1 MMRKILLLVA
11 LSFSLQW
18 VTAQTVSDDQV
29 IKMVMAEK
37 ERGADETEIARKLL
51 LQGVTPAQIRRIK
64 DKYEKEKSG
73 LGAVDLTG
81 KEEGTNRLRDGKDKS
96 KAKAKDKDKNKNFL
110 ISKEEKI
117 EDEKLRKEVDK
128 EMQKKM
134 QADMAFLDLD
144 SVVYYQTLLKEKT
157 EVFGRNLFNNELL
170 TFEPAVNIPA
180 PADYV
185 LGAGDQVVIDV
196 WGASQMTFDN
206 VISPEGFIVVEGA
219 GRVKLAGM
227 TVAEANKH
235 ICKILNGYYNG
246 SSISLSIGEIRNVKV
261 DIVGEVSAPGSYT
274 LSAFSTLFNALYM
287 AGGISE
293 LGSLREINVY
303 RNGKSVS
310 KIDVYDYILNGNNV
324 GNIRLQD
331 NDLIVVGPYDAIVNI
346 QGKVKRPMM
355 YEMKKGESLA
365 KLLSYTGGLTGDAY
379 DKNIR
384 VIRKSGR
391 EYSIHT
397 VEKGGFGDFNIAD
410 GDSIYVDSI
419 IPRFS
424 NMVEIKGAVFHPGM
438 YQADGNIRTVLD
450 LIEAADGLCEDAF
463 LARAVMHRRKA
474 DRRLEVLSVDIDG
487 IMNGTSPDI
496 ELRKEDVLFIP
507 SMNEMRGQE
516 TMKISGEVNYP
527 GVYEFAEN
535 TTLEDFVL
543 QAGGLT
549 NVASTAKID
558 IYRRVY
564 DPKSIESNDTITEVF
579 CFALKDGFVIDGTPG
594 FVLAPYDEVHVRKS
608 PVNNLIKS
616 VTVDGAVNFK
626 GDYAMHSHDYRLSD
640 LIKEAGGFAASSYP
654 QGARLYRKMSVEET
668 MQRDNMIKQSQKQ
681 IYEDALR
688 SDKTFDM
695 AISDSLINLNA
706 TFGDEYLLDI
716 DLKKAVANPGSD
728 ADIVLREGDRLIVPE
743 YAGTVKISGEVR
755 YPITVTF
762 LEGKKLN
769 YYIKHAGGYADRA
782 KKNGVYAIYMNGGVK
797 KISKLSSKDIQPGM
811 EIVVPAK
818 NLKKKMTTAEIVAIG
833 SSTASITTMLIT
845 IANMLK

>member
-1 MMRKILLLVA
+1 MIRRLLFVIA
-11 LSFSLQW
+11 LSFSFQW
-18 VTAQTVSDDQV
+18 VAAQTITDDQV
-29 IKMVMAEK
+29 VKIILAEK
-37 ERGADETEIARKLL
+37 ESGADEATIARKLL
-51 LQGVTPAQIRRIK
+51 QKGATPAQIRRIK
-64 DKYEKEKSG
+64 EKYEQEQSG
-73 LGAVDLTG
+73 LGAIDLTG
-81 KEEGTNRLRDGKDKS
+81 KGEKSTRLRES
-96 KAKAKDKDKNKNFL
+96 KEKNTNFV
-110 ISKEEKI
+110 ISKEENSADGK
-117 EDEKLRKEVDK
+117 
-128 EMQKKM
+128 QKKNKAKEA
-134 QADMAFLDLD
+134 QEELQQNMAFLDLD
-144 SVVYYQTLLKEKT
+144 SVAYYKNLLKEET
-157 EVFGRNLFNNELL
+157 PVYGRNLFNNELL
-170 TFEPAVNIPA
+170 TFEPAMNIPA
-180 PADYV
+180 PADYI
-185 LGAGDQVVIDV
+185 LGAGDQVIIDV

-206 VISPEGFIVVEGA
+206 VISPEGFVVVEGV
-219 GRVKLAGM
+219 GRIKLAGL
-227 TVAEANKH
+227 TVAEADKYV
-235 ICKILNGYYNG
+235 NGVLSEYYSG
-246 SSISLSIGEIRNVKV
+246 SSISLSIGDIRNVKV
-261 DIVGEVSAPGSYT
+261 EIVGEVVAPGSYT

-293 LGSLREINVY
+293 LGSLREIKVY
-303 RNGKSVS
+303 RNGKQVS
-310 KIDVYDYILNGNNV
+310 KIDVYDYIINGNNT

-331 NDLIVVGPYDAIVNI
+331 NDLIVVAPYNAIVNI

-355 YEMKKGESLA
+355 YEMKKDEPLA
-365 KLLSYTGGLTGDAY
+365 KLLAYTGGLKGDAY
-379 DKNIR
+379 DRNIR

-397 VEKGGFGDFNIAD
+397 VEKNSFGAFGLVD
-410 GDSIYVDSI
+410 GDSVYVDSI

-424 NMVEIKGAVFHPGM
+424 NMVEVKGAVFHPGM
-438 YQADGNIRTVLD
+438 YQMDGNIRTVLD
-450 LIEAADGLCEDAF
+450 LLEAADGLQEDAF

-474 DRRLEVLSVDIDG
+474 DRRLEVLAVDLEG
-487 IMNGTSPDI
+487 ILDGTSPDV
-496 ELRKEDVLFIP
+496 ELRREDVLYIP

-516 TMKISGEVNYP
+516 TLKISGEVNYP

-564 DPKSIESNDTITEVF
+564 DPKSLEGGDTITEVF

-594 FVLAPYDEVHVRKS
+594 FELAPFDEVHVRKS

-640 LIKEAGGFAASSYP
+640 LVKDAGGFAASSYP
-654 QGARLYRKMSVEET
+654 QGARLYRKMSLEEK

-681 IYEDALR
+681 IFEDALR
-688 SDKTFDM
+688 SDKAFDM

-706 TFGDEYLLDI
+706 TFGDAYLLDI
-716 DLKKAVANPGSD
+716 DLKNAVDNPGCD
-728 ADIVLREGDRLIVPE
+728 ADIVLREGDKLIVPE
-743 YAGTVKISGEVR
+743 YAATVKISGEVR
-755 YPITVTF
+755 YPVTVTYH
-762 LEGKKLN
+762 EGEKLD

-818 NLKKKMTTAEIVAIG
+818 NLKKKLTTAEVVTIG
-833 SSTASITTMLIT
+833 SASASIATMIVT
-845 IANMLK
+845 IVNLLK

>member
-1 MMRKILLLVA
+1 MIKKIIFAIA

-29 IKMVMAEK
+29 VRIIMAEK
-37 ERGADETEIARKLL
+37 ERGADEADIARKLL
-51 LQGVTPAQIRRIK
+51 QQGATPAQIRRIK
-64 DKYEKEKSG
+64 EKYEQEQNG
-73 LGAVDLTG
+73 LGAVDIVGKGEKNSRLRNG
-81 KEEGTNRLRDGKDKS
+81 KETDG
-96 KAKAKDKDKNKNFL
+96 NFVV
-110 ISKEEKI
+110 SKEEKNAKQKSQK
-117 EDEKLRKEVDK
+117 DKAKEAQS
-128 EMQKKM
+128 EMQKN
-134 QADMAFLDLD
+134 MAFLDLD
-144 SVVYYQTLLKEKT
+144 SVMYYKEQLKEDIG
-157 EVFGRNLFNNELL
+157 VFGRNLFNNELL
-170 TFEPAVNIPA
+170 TFEPAMNIPA
-180 PADYV
+180 PADYI
-185 LGAGDQVVIDV
+185 LGAGDQVIIDV

-206 VISPEGFIVVEGA
+206 IISPEGFIVIEGV
-219 GRVKLAGM
+219 GRVKLAGL
-227 TVAEANKH
+227 TVAKAGEHVNSV
-235 ICKILNGYYNG
+235 LNEYYSG

-261 DIVGEVSAPGSYT
+261 EIVGEVVAPGSYT

-287 AGGISE
+287 AGGISD

-310 KIDVYDYILNGNNV
+310 RIDVYDYIMNGNNA

-331 NDLIVVGPYDAIVNI
+331 NDLIVVGPYNAIVNI
-346 QGKVKRPMM
+346 QGKVKRPMK
-355 YEMKKGESLA
+355 YEMKKDETLA

-384 VIRKSGR
+384 VVRKNGR

-397 VEKGGFGDFNIAD
+397 VEKSSFGAFNLVD
-410 GDSIYVDSI
+410 GDSVYVDSI

-424 NMVEIKGAVFHPGM
+424 NMVEIKGAVFHPGL
-438 YQADGNIRTVLD
+438 YQMGGGINTVLD

-463 LARAVMHRRKA
+463 LPRVVMHRRKA
-474 DRRLEVLSVDIDG
+474 DRRLEVLAVNLEG

-496 ELRKEDVLFIP
+496 ELRKEDVLFVP

-516 TMKISGEVNYP
+516 TLKISGEVNYP
-527 GVYEFAEN
+527 GVYEYAEN

-558 IYRRVY
+558 VYRRVY
-564 DPKSIESNDTITEVF
+564 DPKSLESCDTITEVF

-594 FVLAPYDEVHVRKS
+594 FELVPFDEVHVRKS

-616 VTVDGAVNFK
+616 VTVEGAVNFM
-626 GDYAMHSHDYRLSD
+626 GDYAMHSRDYRLSD
-640 LIKEAGGFAASSYP
+640 LIEDAGGFAASSYP
-654 QGARLYRKMSVEET
+654 QGARLYRKMSEEEK

-695 AISDSLINLNA
+695 AITDSLININA
-706 TFGDEYLLDI
+706 ASEDFYLLDV
-716 DLKKAVANPGSD
+716 DLKKAVENPGSS
-728 ADIVLREGDRLIVPE
+728 ADIVLREGDRLTVPE
-743 YAGTVKISGEVR
+743 YAATVKISGEVR
-755 YPITVTF
+755 YPITVTYTD
-762 LEGKKLN
+762 GKKLN

-797 KISKLSSKDIQPGM
+797 KISKFSSSDIQPGM

-818 NLKKKMTTAEIVAIG
+818 NLKKKMSTAEIVTIG
-833 SSTASITTMLIT
+833 SSLVSIATMVVT
-845 IANMLK
+845 IVNLLK

>member
-1 MMRKILLLVA
+1 MIRRLLFVIA
-11 LSFSLQW
+11 LSFSFQW
-18 VTAQTVSDDQV
+18 VAAQTITDDQV
-29 IKMVMAEK
+29 VKMILAEK
-37 ERGADETEIARKLL
+37 ESGADEETIARRL
-51 LQGVTPAQIRRIK
+51 LQKGATPAQIRRIK
-64 DKYEKEKSG
+64 EKYEQEQSG

-81 KEEGTNRLRDGKDKS
+81 KGDKNNRLRSGKEKNS
-96 KAKAKDKDKNKNFL
+96 KFL
-110 ISKEEKI
+110 ISKEENTGN
-117 EDEKLRKEVDK
+117 EKLPKEK
-128 EMQKKM
+128 QKKQQKEKEQNM
-134 QADMAFLDLD
+134 QENMAFLDLD
-144 SVVYYQTLLKEKT
+144 SVLYYKNLLKEET
-157 EVFGRNLFNNELL
+157 PVFGRNLFNNELL
-170 TFEPAVNIPA
+170 TFEPAMNIPA
-180 PADYV
+180 PADYI
-185 LGAGDQVVIDV
+185 LGAGDQVIIDV

-206 VISPEGFIVVEGA
+206 VISPEGFIVAEGV
-219 GRVKLAGM
+219 GRIKLAGL
-227 TVAEANKH
+227 TLAEADKYVNT
-235 ICKILNGYYNG
+235 ILGEYYNG

-261 DIVGEVSAPGSYT
+261 DIVGEVVAPGSYT

-287 AGGISE
+287 AGGIGE
-293 LGSLREINVY
+293 FGSLREISVY
-303 RNGKSVS
+303 RNGKAVS
-310 KIDVYDYILNGNNV
+310 RIDVYDYILNGNNT

-331 NDLIVVGPYDAIVNI
+331 NDLIVVAPYNAIVNI

-355 YEMKKGESLA
+355 YEMKDDESLA

-384 VIRKSGR
+384 VIRKNGR
-391 EYSIHT
+391 EYSVHT
-397 VEKGGFGDFNIAD
+397 VAKNDLGAFNLFD

-438 YQADGNIRTVLD
+438 YQVDGKIRTVLD
-450 LIEAADGLCEDAF
+450 LLEAADGLREDAF

-474 DRRLEVLSVDIDG
+474 DRRLEVLSINLQG
-487 IMNGTSPDI
+487 ILDGTSPDV

-507 SMNEMRGQE
+507 SVEEMRGQE
-516 TMKISGEVNYP
+516 TLKISGEVNYP

-558 IYRRVY
+558 IYRRIY
-564 DPKSIESNDTITEVF
+564 NPKSLEGGDTITEVF

-594 FVLAPYDEVHVRKS
+594 FELAPFDEVHVRKS

-626 GDYAMHSHDYRLSD
+626 GDYAMHNHNYRLSD
-640 LIKEAGGFAASSYP
+640 LVKDAGGFATSSYP
-654 QGARLYRKMSVEET
+654 QGARLYRKMSLEEK

-681 IYEDALR
+681 IFEDALR
-688 SDKTFDM
+688 SDKAFDM

-706 TFGDEYLLDI
+706 TFGDSYLLDI
-716 DLKKAVANPGSD
+716 DLSRAVKNPGCD
-728 ADIVLREGDRLIVPE
+728 ADIVLREGDKLIVPE
-743 YAGTVKISGEVR
+743 YAATVKISGEVR
-755 YPITVTF
+755 YPVTVTY
-762 LEGKKLN
+762 LEGKNLN
-769 YYIKHAGGYADRA
+769 HYIKHAGGYADRA

-818 NLKKKMTTAEIVAIG
+818 NLKKKMTTAEIVTIG
-833 SSTASITTMLIT
+833 SASASIATMIVT
-845 IANMLK
+845 IVNLLK

>member
-1 MMRKILLLVA
+1 MIRRLLFVIA
-11 LSFSLQW
+11 LSFSFHW
-18 VTAQTVSDDQV
+18 VAAQTITDDQV
-29 IKMVMAEK
+29 VKMILAEK
-37 ERGADETEIARKLL
+37 ESGADEETIARRL
-51 LQGVTPAQIRRIK
+51 LQKGATPAQIRRIK
-64 DKYEKEKSG
+64 EKYEQEQSG

-81 KEEGTNRLRDGKDKS
+81 KGDKNNRLRSGKEKNS
-96 KAKAKDKDKNKNFL
+96 KFL
-110 ISKEEKI
+110 ISKEENTGN
-117 EDEKLRKEVDK
+117 EKLPKEK
-128 EMQKKM
+128 QKKQQKEKEQNM
-134 QADMAFLDLD
+134 QENMAFLDLD
-144 SVVYYQTLLKEKT
+144 SVLYYKNLLKEET
-157 EVFGRNLFNNELL
+157 PVFGRNLFNNELL
-170 TFEPAVNIPA
+170 TFEPAMNIPA
-180 PADYV
+180 PADYI
-185 LGAGDQVVIDV
+185 LGAGDQVIIDV

-206 VISPEGFIVVEGA
+206 VISPEGFIVAEGV
-219 GRVKLAGM
+219 GRIKLAGL
-227 TVAEANKH
+227 TLAEADKYVNT
-235 ICKILNGYYNG
+235 ILGEYYNG

-261 DIVGEVSAPGSYT
+261 DIVGEVVAPGSYT

-287 AGGISE
+287 AGGIGE
-293 LGSLREINVY
+293 FGSLREISVY
-303 RNGKSVS
+303 RNGKAVS
-310 KIDVYDYILNGNNV
+310 RIDVYDYILNGNNT

-331 NDLIVVGPYDAIVNI
+331 NDLIVVAPYNAIVNI

-355 YEMKKGESLA
+355 YEMKDDESLA

-384 VIRKSGR
+384 VIRKNGR
-391 EYSIHT
+391 EYSVHT
-397 VEKGGFGDFNIAD
+397 VAKNDLGAFTLFD

-438 YQADGNIRTVLD
+438 YQVDGKIRTVLD
-450 LIEAADGLCEDAF
+450 LLEAADGLREDAF

-474 DRRLEVLSVDIDG
+474 DRRLEVLSINLQG
-487 IMNGTSPDI
+487 ILDGTSPDV

-507 SMNEMRGQE
+507 SVEEMRGQE
-516 TMKISGEVNYP
+516 TLKISGEVNYP

-564 DPKSIESNDTITEVF
+564 NPKSLEGSDTITEVF

-594 FVLAPYDEVHVRKS
+594 FELAPFDEVHVRKS

-626 GDYAMHSHDYRLSD
+626 GDYAMHNHNYRLSD
-640 LIKEAGGFAASSYP
+640 LVKDAGGFATSSYP
-654 QGARLYRKMSVEET
+654 QGARLYRKMSLEEK

-681 IYEDALR
+681 IFEDALR
-688 SDKTFDM
+688 SDKAFDM

-706 TFGDEYLLDI
+706 TFGDSYLLDI
-716 DLKKAVANPGSD
+716 DLSRAVKNPGCD
-728 ADIVLREGDRLIVPE
+728 ADIVLREGDKLIVPE
-743 YAGTVKISGEVR
+743 YAATVKISGEVR
-755 YPITVTF
+755 YPVTVTY

-769 YYIKHAGGYADRA
+769 HYIKHAGGYADRA

-818 NLKKKMTTAEIVAIG
+818 NLKKKMTTAEIVTIG
-833 SSTASITTMLIT
+833 SASASIATMIVT
-845 IANMLK
+845 IVNLLK

>member
-1 MMRKILLLVA
+1 MIRRLLFVIA
-11 LSFSLQW
+11 LSFSFHW
-18 VTAQTVSDDQV
+18 VAAQTITDDQV
-29 IKMVMAEK
+29 VKMILAEK
-37 ERGADETEIARKLL
+37 ESGADEETIARRL
-51 LQGVTPAQIRRIK
+51 LQKGATPAQIRRIK
-64 DKYEKEKSG
+64 EKYEQEQSG

-81 KEEGTNRLRDGKDKS
+81 KGDKNNRLRSGKEKNS
-96 KAKAKDKDKNKNFL
+96 KFL
-110 ISKEEKI
+110 ISKEENTGN
-117 EDEKLRKEVDK
+117 EKLPKEK
-128 EMQKKM
+128 QKKQQKEKEQNM
-134 QADMAFLDLD
+134 QENMAFLDLD
-144 SVVYYQTLLKEKT
+144 SVLYYKNLLKEET
-157 EVFGRNLFNNELL
+157 PVFGRNLFNNELL
-170 TFEPAVNIPA
+170 TFEPAMNIPA
-180 PADYV
+180 PADYI
-185 LGAGDQVVIDV
+185 LGAGDQVIIDV

-206 VISPEGFIVVEGA
+206 VISPEGFIVAEGV
-219 GRVKLAGM
+219 GRIKLAGL
-227 TVAEANKH
+227 TLAEADKYVNT
-235 ICKILNGYYNG
+235 ILGEYYNG

-261 DIVGEVSAPGSYT
+261 DIVGEVVAPGSYT

-287 AGGISE
+287 AGGIGE
-293 LGSLREINVY
+293 FGSLREISVY
-303 RNGKSVS
+303 RNGKAVS
-310 KIDVYDYILNGNNV
+310 RIDVYDYILNGNNT

-331 NDLIVVGPYDAIVNI
+331 NDLIVVAPYNAIVNI

-355 YEMKKGESLA
+355 YEMKDDESLA

-384 VIRKSGR
+384 VIRKNGR
-391 EYSIHT
+391 EYSVHT
-397 VEKGGFGDFNIAD
+397 VAKNDLGAFNLFD

-438 YQADGNIRTVLD
+438 YQVDGKIRTVLD
-450 LIEAADGLCEDAF
+450 LLEAADGLREDAF

-474 DRRLEVLSVDIDG
+474 DRRLEVLSINLQG
-487 IMNGTSPDI
+487 ILDGTSPDV

-507 SMNEMRGQE
+507 SVEEMRGQE
-516 TMKISGEVNYP
+516 TLKISGEVNYP

-564 DPKSIESNDTITEVF
+564 NPKSLEGSDTITEVF

-594 FVLAPYDEVHVRKS
+594 FELAPFDEVHVRKS

-626 GDYAMHSHDYRLSD
+626 GDYAMHNHNYRLSD
-640 LIKEAGGFAASSYP
+640 LVKDAGGFATSSYP
-654 QGARLYRKMSVEET
+654 QGARLYRKMSLEEK

-681 IYEDALR
+681 IFEDALR
-688 SDKTFDM
+688 SDKAFDM

-706 TFGDEYLLDI
+706 TFGDSYLLDI
-716 DLKKAVANPGSD
+716 DLSSAVKNPGCD
-728 ADIVLREGDRLIVPE
+728 ADIVLREGDKLIVPE
-743 YAGTVKISGEVR
+743 YAATVKISGEVR
-755 YPITVTF
+755 YPVTVTY

-769 YYIKHAGGYADRA
+769 HYIKHAGGYADRA

-818 NLKKKMTTAEIVAIG
+818 NLKKKMTTAEIVTIG
-833 SSTASITTMLIT
+833 SASASIATMIVT
-845 IANMLK
+845 IVNLLK

>member
-1 MMRKILLLVA
+1 MIRKILFTIA

-29 IKMVMAEK
+29 VKIIMTEK

-51 LQGVTPAQIRRIK
+51 QQGATPAQIRRIK
-64 DKYEKEKSG
+64 EKYEQEQIG

-81 KEEGTNRLRDGKDKS
+81 KGEKNNRLRNVK
-96 KAKAKDKDKNKNFL
+96 
-110 ISKEEKI
+110 SKEENFVVSKEDKADAPKLQKDKI
-117 EDEKLRKEVDK
+117 KETQK
-128 EMQKKM
+128 EMQKN
-134 QADMAFLDLD
+134 MAFLDLD
-144 SVVYYQTLLKEKT
+144 SVVYYNNLLKKKT

-170 TFEPAVNIPA
+170 TFEPAMNIPA

-185 LGAGDQVVIDV
+185 LGAGDQVIIDV
-196 WGASQMTFDN
+196 WGASQQTFDN
-206 VISPEGFIVVEGA
+206 VISPEGFIVVEGV
-219 GRVKLAGM
+219 GRIKLAGL
-227 TVAEANKH
+227 TLSEADKQVNR
-235 ICKILNGYYNG
+235 ILNDYYNG
-246 SSISLSIGEIRNVKV
+246 SSIALSIGETRNVKV
-261 DIVGEVSAPGSYT
+261 EIVGEVVAPGSYT

-310 KIDVYDYILNGNNV
+310 KIDVYDYIINGNNV

-331 NDLIVVGPYDAIVNI
+331 NDLVVVGPYNAIVNI

-355 YEMKKGESLA
+355 YEMKKEESLA

-397 VEKGGFGDFNIAD
+397 IAKSDFAAFNLVD

-424 NMVEIKGAVFHPGM
+424 NMVEVKGAVFHPGM
-438 YQADGNIRTVLD
+438 YQVDGKISTVLD

-474 DRRLEVLSVDIDG
+474 DRRLEVLAVNLEGILDG
-487 IMNGTSPDI
+487 TLPDV

-507 SMNEMRGQE
+507 SMNDMRGLE

-527 GVYEFAEN
+527 GVYEYADN

-558 IYRRVY
+558 VYRRIY
-564 DPKSIESNDTITEVF
+564 NPKSLEGGDTITEVY

-594 FVLAPYDEVHVRKS
+594 FELAPFDEVHVRKS

-616 VTVDGAVNFK
+616 VTVDGAVNFR
-626 GDYAMHSHDYRLSD
+626 GDYAMHNHGYRLSD
-640 LIKEAGGFAASSYP
+640 LINDAGGFATSSYP
-654 QGARLYRKMSVEET
+654 QGARLYRKMSLEEK
-668 MQRDNMIKQSQKQ
+668 MQRENMIKQSQKQ

-706 TFGDEYLLDI
+706 TFGDAYLLDI
-716 DLKKAVANPGSD
+716 DLKSAVENPGSY
-728 ADIVLREGDRLIVPE
+728 ADIVLREGDKLIVPE
-743 YAGTVKISGEVR
+743 YTATVKISGEVR
-755 YPITVTF
+755 FPVTVTYH
-762 LEGKKLN
+762 EGKKMN

-818 NLKKKMTTAEIVAIG
+818 NLRKKMTTAEIVTIG
-833 SSTASITTMLIT
+833 SASASIATMIVT
-845 IANMLK
+845 IVNLLK

>member
-1 MMRKILLLVA
+1 MIRKIFFVIA

-29 IKMVMAEK
+29 VKIIMAEK

-51 LQGVTPAQIRRIK
+51 QQGATPAQIRRIK
-64 DKYEKEKSG
+64 EKYEQEQKG

-81 KEEGTNRLRDGKDKS
+81 NGEKNNRLRNVKS
-96 KAKAKDKDKNKNFL
+96 SKGENFVV
-110 ISKEEKI
+110 SKEEVVKDTRLQKDKI
-117 EDEKLRKEVDK
+117 KETQK
-128 EMQKKM
+128 EMQK
-134 QADMAFLDLD
+134 DMAFLDLD
-144 SVVYYQTLLKEKT
+144 SIVYYNNLLKKET

-170 TFEPAVNIPA
+170 TFEPAMNIPA

-185 LGAGDQVVIDV
+185 LGAGDQVIIDV
-196 WGASQMTFDN
+196 WGASQQTFDN
-206 VISPEGFIVVEGA
+206 VISPEGFIVVEGV
-219 GRVKLAGM
+219 GRIKLAGL
-227 TVAEANKH
+227 TLAEADKQVNR
-235 ICKILNGYYNG
+235 ILNDYYNG
-246 SSISLSIGEIRNVKV
+246 SSIALSIGETRNVKV
-261 DIVGEVSAPGSYT
+261 EIVGEVVAPGSYT

-303 RNGKSVS
+303 RSGKSVS
-310 KIDVYDYILNGNNV
+310 KIDVYDYVINGNNV

-331 NDLIVVGPYDAIVNI
+331 NDLIVVGPYNAIVNI

-355 YEMKKGESLA
+355 YEMKKDESLA

-384 VIRKSGR
+384 VVRKSGR

-397 VEKGGFGDFNIAD
+397 VVKGDFAAFNLVD
-410 GDSIYVDSI
+410 GDSVYVDSI

-424 NMVEIKGAVFHPGM
+424 NMVEVKGAVFHPGM
-438 YQADGNIRTVLD
+438 YQIDGGIRTVLD

-474 DRRLEVLSVDIDG
+474 DRRLEVLAVNLEG
-487 IMNGTSPDI
+487 ILDGTSPDV

-527 GVYEFAEN
+527 GIYEYADN

-558 IYRRVY
+558 VYRRIY
-564 DPKSIESNDTITEVF
+564 NPKSLEGGDTITEVY

-594 FVLAPYDEVHVRKS
+594 FELKPFDEVHVRKS

-626 GDYAMHSHDYRLSD
+626 GDYAMHSHGYRLSD
-640 LIKEAGGFAASSYP
+640 LINDAGGFATSSYP
-654 QGARLYRKMSVEET
+654 QGARLYRKMSLEEK
-668 MQRDNMIKQSQKQ
+668 MQRENMIKQSQKQ

-706 TFGDEYLLDI
+706 TFGDAYLLDI
-716 DLKKAVANPGSD
+716 DLKNAVENPGSS
-728 ADIVLREGDRLIVPE
+728 ADIVLREGDKLIVPE
-743 YAGTVKISGEVR
+743 YAATVKISGEVR
-755 YPITVTF
+755 FPVTVTYH
-762 LEGKKLN
+762 EGKKME

-782 KKNGVYAIYMNGGVK
+782 KKNSVYAIYMNGGVK

-818 NLKKKMTTAEIVAIG
+818 NLKKKMSTAEIVTIG
-833 SSTASITTMLIT
+833 SASASIATMIVT
-845 IANMLK
+845 IVNLLK

>member
-1 MMRKILLLVA
+1 MIRKILFTIA

-29 IKMVMAEK
+29 VKIIMTEK

-51 LQGVTPAQIRRIK
+51 QQGATPAQIRRIK
-64 DKYEKEKSG
+64 EKYEQEQTG

-81 KEEGTNRLRDGKDKS
+81 KGEKNNRLRNVK
-96 KAKAKDKDKNKNFL
+96 
-110 ISKEEKI
+110 SKEENFVVSKEDKADAPKLQKDKI
-117 EDEKLRKEVDK
+117 KETQK
-128 EMQKKM
+128 EMQKN
-134 QADMAFLDLD
+134 MAFLDLD
-144 SVVYYQTLLKEKT
+144 SVVYYNNLLKKKT

-170 TFEPAVNIPA
+170 TFEPAMNIPA

-185 LGAGDQVVIDV
+185 LGAGDQVIIDV
-196 WGASQMTFDN
+196 WGASQQTFDN
-206 VISPEGFIVVEGA
+206 VISPEGFIVVEGV
-219 GRVKLAGM
+219 GRIKLAGL
-227 TVAEANKH
+227 TLSEADKQVNR
-235 ICKILNGYYNG
+235 ILNDYYNG
-246 SSISLSIGEIRNVKV
+246 SSIALSIGETRNVKV
-261 DIVGEVSAPGSYT
+261 EIVGEVVAPGSYT

-310 KIDVYDYILNGNNV
+310 KIDVYDYIINGNNV

-331 NDLIVVGPYDAIVNI
+331 NDLVVVGPYNAIVNI

-355 YEMKKGESLA
+355 YEMKKEESLA

-397 VEKGGFGDFNIAD
+397 IAKSDFSAFNLVD

-419 IPRFS
+419 VPRFS
-424 NMVEIKGAVFHPGM
+424 NMVEVKGAVFHPGM
-438 YQADGNIRTVLD
+438 YQVDGKIGTVLD

-474 DRRLEVLSVDIDG
+474 DRRLEVLAVNLEGILDG
-487 IMNGTSPDI
+487 TLPDV

-507 SMNEMRGQE
+507 SMNDMRGLE

-527 GVYEFAEN
+527 GVYEYADN

-558 IYRRVY
+558 VYRRIY
-564 DPKSIESNDTITEVF
+564 NPKSLEGGDTITEVY

-594 FVLAPYDEVHVRKS
+594 FELAPFDEVHVRKS

-626 GDYAMHSHDYRLSD
+626 GDYAMHSYDYRLSN
-640 LIKEAGGFAASSYP
+640 LIEDAGGFASSSYP
-654 QGARLYRKMSVEET
+654 QGARLYRKMSLEEK
-668 MQRDNMIKQSQKQ
+668 MQRENMIKQSQKQ

-706 TFGDEYLLDI
+706 TFGDAYLLDI
-716 DLKKAVANPGSD
+716 DLKSAVENPGSY
-728 ADIVLREGDRLIVPE
+728 ADIVLREGDKLIVPE
-743 YAGTVKISGEVR
+743 YAATVKISGEVR
-755 YPITVTF
+755 YPVTVTF
-762 LEGKKLN
+762 REGKKID

-782 KKNGVYAIYMNGGVK
+782 KKNSVYAIYMNGGVK

-811 EIVVPAK
+811 EIVVPTK
-818 NLKKKMTTAEIVAIG
+818 NLKKKMSTAEIVTIG
-833 SSTASITTMLIT
+833 SASASIATMIVT
-845 IANMLK
+845 IVNLLK

>member
-1 MMRKILLLVA
+1 MIRKILFTIA

-29 IKMVMAEK
+29 VKIIMTEK

-51 LQGVTPAQIRRIK
+51 QQGATPAQIRRIK
-64 DKYEKEKSG
+64 EKYEQEQTG

-81 KEEGTNRLRDGKDKS
+81 KGEKNNRLRNVK
-96 KAKAKDKDKNKNFL
+96 
-110 ISKEEKI
+110 SKEENFVVSKEDKADAPKLQKDKI
-117 EDEKLRKEVDK
+117 KETQK
-128 EMQKKM
+128 EMQKN
-134 QADMAFLDLD
+134 MAFLDLD
-144 SVVYYQTLLKEKT
+144 SVVYYNNLLKKKT

-170 TFEPAVNIPA
+170 TFEPAMNIPA

-185 LGAGDQVVIDV
+185 LGAGDQVIIDV
-196 WGASQMTFDN
+196 WGASQQTFDN
-206 VISPEGFIVVEGA
+206 VISPEGFIVVEGV
-219 GRVKLAGM
+219 GRIKLAGL
-227 TVAEANKH
+227 TLSEADKQVNR
-235 ICKILNGYYNG
+235 ILNDYYNG
-246 SSISLSIGEIRNVKV
+246 SSIALSIGETRNVKV
-261 DIVGEVSAPGSYT
+261 EIVGEVVAPGSYT

-310 KIDVYDYILNGNNV
+310 KIDVYDYIINGNNV

-331 NDLIVVGPYDAIVNI
+331 NDLVVVGPYNAIVNI

-355 YEMKKGESLA
+355 YEMKKEESLA

-397 VEKGGFGDFNIAD
+397 IAKSDFSAFNLVD

-419 IPRFS
+419 VPRFS
-424 NMVEIKGAVFHPGM
+424 NMVEVKGAVFHPGM
-438 YQADGNIRTVLD
+438 YQVDGKISTVLD

-474 DRRLEVLSVDIDG
+474 DRRLEVLAVNLEGILDG
-487 IMNGTSPDI
+487 TLPDV

-507 SMNEMRGQE
+507 SMNDMRGLE

-527 GVYEFAEN
+527 GVYEYADN

-558 IYRRVY
+558 VYRRIY
-564 DPKSIESNDTITEVF
+564 NPKSLEGGDTITEVY

-594 FVLAPYDEVHVRKS
+594 FELAPFDEVHVRKS

-626 GDYAMHSHDYRLSD
+626 GDYAMHNHGYRLSD
-640 LIKEAGGFAASSYP
+640 LINDAGGFATSSYP
-654 QGARLYRKMSVEET
+654 QGARLYRKMSLEEK
-668 MQRDNMIKQSQKQ
+668 MQRENMIKQSQKQ

-688 SDKTFDM
+688 SDKAFDM

-706 TFGDEYLLDI
+706 TFGDAYLLDI
-716 DLKKAVANPGSD
+716 DLKNAVENPGSY
-728 ADIVLREGDRLIVPE
+728 ADIVLREGDKLIVPE
-743 YAGTVKISGEVR
+743 YAATVKISGEVR
-755 YPITVTF
+755 FPVTVTYH
-762 LEGKKLN
+762 EGKKMN

-782 KKNGVYAIYMNGGVK
+782 KKNSVYAIYMNGGVK

-811 EIVVPAK
+811 EIVVPTK
-818 NLKKKMTTAEIVAIG
+818 NLKKKMSTAEIVTIG
-833 SSTASITTMLIT
+833 SASASIATMIVT
-845 IANMLK
+845 IVNLLK

>member
-1 MMRKILLLVA
+1 MIRRLLFVIA
-11 LSFSLQW
+11 LSFSFQW
-18 VTAQTVSDDQV
+18 VAAQTITDDQV
-29 IKMVMAEK
+29 VKMILAEK
-37 ERGADETEIARKLL
+37 ESGADEETIARRL
-51 LQGVTPAQIRRIK
+51 LQKGATPAQIRRIK
-64 DKYEKEKSG
+64 EKYEQEQSG

-81 KEEGTNRLRDGKDKS
+81 KGDKNNRLRSGKEKNS
-96 KAKAKDKDKNKNFL
+96 KFL
-110 ISKEEKI
+110 ISKEENTGN
-117 EDEKLRKEVDK
+117 EKLPKEK
-128 EMQKKM
+128 QKKQQKEKEQNM
-134 QADMAFLDLD
+134 QENMAFLDLD
-144 SVVYYQTLLKEKT
+144 SVLYYKNLLKEET
-157 EVFGRNLFNNELL
+157 PVFGRNLFNNELL
-170 TFEPAVNIPA
+170 TFEPAMNIPA
-180 PADYV
+180 PADYI
-185 LGAGDQVVIDV
+185 LGAGDQVIIDV

-206 VISPEGFIVVEGA
+206 VISPEGFIVAEGV
-219 GRVKLAGM
+219 GRIKLAGL
-227 TVAEANKH
+227 TLAEADKYVNT
-235 ICKILNGYYNG
+235 ILGEYYNG

-261 DIVGEVSAPGSYT
+261 DIVGEVVAPGSYT

-287 AGGISE
+287 AGGIGE
-293 LGSLREINVY
+293 FGSLREISVY
-303 RNGKSVS
+303 RNGKAVS
-310 KIDVYDYILNGNNV
+310 RIDVYDYILNGNNT

-331 NDLIVVGPYDAIVNI
+331 NDLIVVAPYNAIVNI

-355 YEMKKGESLA
+355 YEMKDDESLA

-384 VIRKSGR
+384 VIRKNGR
-391 EYSIHT
+391 EYSVHT
-397 VEKGGFGDFNIAD
+397 VAKNDLGAFTLFD

-438 YQADGNIRTVLD
+438 YQVDGKIRTVLD
-450 LIEAADGLCEDAF
+450 LLEAADGLREDAF

-474 DRRLEVLSVDIDG
+474 DRRLEVLSINLQG
-487 IMNGTSPDI
+487 ILDGTSPDV

-507 SMNEMRGQE
+507 SVEEMRGQE
-516 TMKISGEVNYP
+516 TLKISGEVNYP

-558 IYRRVY
+558 IYRRIY
-564 DPKSIESNDTITEVF
+564 NPKSLEGGDTITEVF

-594 FVLAPYDEVHVRKS
+594 FELAPFDEVHVRKS

-626 GDYAMHSHDYRLSD
+626 GDYAMHNHNYRLSD
-640 LIKEAGGFAASSYP
+640 LVKDAGGFATSSYP
-654 QGARLYRKMSVEET
+654 QGARLYRKMSLEEK

-681 IYEDALR
+681 IFEDALR
-688 SDKTFDM
+688 SDKAFDM

-706 TFGDEYLLDI
+706 TFGDSYLLDI
-716 DLKKAVANPGSD
+716 DLSSAVENPGCD
-728 ADIVLREGDRLIVPE
+728 ADIVLREGDKLIVPE
-743 YAGTVKISGEVR
+743 YAATVKISGEVR
-755 YPITVTF
+755 YPVTVTY
-762 LEGKKLN
+762 LEGKNLN
-769 YYIKHAGGYADRA
+769 HYIKHAGGYADRA

-818 NLKKKMTTAEIVAIG
+818 NLKKKMTTAEIVTIG
-833 SSTASITTMLIT
+833 SASASIATMIVT
-845 IANMLK
+845 IVNLLK

>member
-1 MMRKILLLVA
+1 MIRKILFTIA

-29 IKMVMAEK
+29 VKIIMTEK

-51 LQGVTPAQIRRIK
+51 QQGATPAQIRRIK
-64 DKYEKEKSG
+64 EKYEQEQTG

-81 KEEGTNRLRDGKDKS
+81 KGEKNNRLRNVK
-96 KAKAKDKDKNKNFL
+96 
-110 ISKEEKI
+110 SKEENFVVSKEDKADAPKLQKDKI
-117 EDEKLRKEVDK
+117 KETQK
-128 EMQKKM
+128 EMQKN
-134 QADMAFLDLD
+134 MAFLDLD
-144 SVVYYQTLLKEKT
+144 SVVYYNNLLKKKT

-170 TFEPAVNIPA
+170 TFEPAMNIPA

-185 LGAGDQVVIDV
+185 LGAGDQVIIDV
-196 WGASQMTFDN
+196 WGASQQTFDN
-206 VISPEGFIVVEGA
+206 VISPEGFIVVEGV
-219 GRVKLAGM
+219 GRIKLAGL
-227 TVAEANKH
+227 TLSEADKQVNR
-235 ICKILNGYYNG
+235 ILNDYYNG
-246 SSISLSIGEIRNVKV
+246 SSIALSIGETRNVKV
-261 DIVGEVSAPGSYT
+261 EIVGEVVAPGSYT

-310 KIDVYDYILNGNNV
+310 KIDVYDYIINGNNV

-331 NDLIVVGPYDAIVNI
+331 NDLVVVGPYNAIVNI

-355 YEMKKGESLA
+355 YEMKKEESLA

-397 VEKGGFGDFNIAD
+397 IAKSDFSAFNLVD

-419 IPRFS
+419 VPRFS
-424 NMVEIKGAVFHPGM
+424 NMVEVKGAVFHPGM
-438 YQADGNIRTVLD
+438 YQIDGGIRTVLD

-474 DRRLEVLSVDIDG
+474 DRRLEVLAVNLEG
-487 IMNGTSPDI
+487 ILDGTSPDV

-527 GVYEFAEN
+527 GIYEYADN

-558 IYRRVY
+558 VYRRIY
-564 DPKSIESNDTITEVF
+564 NPKSLEGGDTITEVY

-594 FVLAPYDEVHVRKS
+594 FELKPFDEVHVRKS

-626 GDYAMHSHDYRLSD
+626 GDYAMHSHGYRLSD
-640 LIKEAGGFAASSYP
+640 LINDAGGFATSSYP
-654 QGARLYRKMSVEET
+654 QGARLYRKMSLEEK
-668 MQRDNMIKQSQKQ
+668 MQRENMIKQSQKQ

-706 TFGDEYLLDI
+706 TFGDAYLLDI
-716 DLKKAVANPGSD
+716 DLKNAVENPGSY
-728 ADIVLREGDRLIVPE
+728 ADIVLREGDKLIVPE
-743 YAGTVKISGEVR
+743 YAATVKISGEVR
-755 YPITVTF
+755 FPVTVTYH
-762 LEGKKLN
+762 EGKKMN

-782 KKNGVYAIYMNGGVK
+782 KKNSVYAIYMNGGVK

-811 EIVVPAK
+811 EIVVPTK
-818 NLKKKMTTAEIVAIG
+818 NLKKKMSTAEIVTIG
-833 SSTASITTMLIT
+833 SASASIATMIVT
-845 IANMLK
+845 IVNLLK